1 MSSRG
6 LQQSLTRVL
15 SNVQDLRP
23 DDVLSDVSM
32 LSAFDSW
39 KPSGINHLAP
49 RFVATDTYM
58 NALCLFTFDFRT
70 RRKRCHYKFFFAIR
84 VLSYCGIIYCHDFLS
99 GFD

>member
-39 KPSGINHLAP
+39 KPWGINHLAP
-49 RFVATDTYM
+49 RFVATDTYIDYWSVESM

-70 RRKRCHYKFFFAIR
+70 
-84 VLSYCGIIYCHDFLS
+84 
-99 GFD
+99 